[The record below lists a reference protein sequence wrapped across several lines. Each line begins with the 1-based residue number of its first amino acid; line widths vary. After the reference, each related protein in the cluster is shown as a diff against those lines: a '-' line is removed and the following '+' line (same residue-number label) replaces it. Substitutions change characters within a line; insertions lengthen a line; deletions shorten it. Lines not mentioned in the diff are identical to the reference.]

1 MRGNLAAY
9 AAPLLLWLCA
19 APAWGAAG
27 AARVLDGADHAE
39 LGAEIAR
46 DGVVRVALLG
56 DRVERVIHVPEGFR
70 VEHDPAKGD
79 LYIHL
84 PSEAGAEAEA
94 EPFASLAPFEP
105 FALFV
110 GSERGFTYRL
120 RLTPVLGGAAQLL
133 IRNPATAARA
143 AGRPQ
148 EAGDTRVAEIAA
160 LVRAVANR
168 EPLAGYRVEQAG
180 EETLVADG
188 VPIEIWHGP
197 RRAAWLLALDG
208 NGSAKTPDA
217 SALAQRFGPGVAAVW
232 IDGDAAGGPLAV
244 VVIDLKERSV
254 ADGC

>member
-9 AAPLLLWLCA
+9 AAPLLLWLCV

-39 LGAEIAR
+39 LGAEIAP

-56 DRVERVIHVPEGFR
+56 DRIERVIHVPEGFR

-133 IRNPATAARA
+133 IRNPASVARA
-143 AGRPQ
+143 TGRSGQ
-148 EAGDTRVAEIAA
+148 AGDARVAEIAA
-160 LVRAVANR
+160 LIRAVANR
-168 EPLAGYRVEQAG
+168 EPLAGYRVERAG
-180 EETLVADG
+180 EGTPVGGG
-188 VPIEIWHGP
+188 VPVEIWRGP
-197 RRAAWLLALDG
+197 RRDAWLLVLDG
-208 NGSAKTPDA
+208 DGEKADA
-217 SALAQRFGPGVAAVW
+217 SALARKLGPGVAAVW
-232 IDGDAAGGPLAV
+232 IDRDAAGGPLAV
-244 VVIDLKERSV
+244 VVKDVNERPV
-254 ADGC
+254 ADGR

>member
-9 AAPLLLWLCA
+9 AAPLLLCLCTVS
-19 APAWGAAG
+19 AWGAPG

-46 DGVVRVALLG
+46 EGVVRVALLG

-84 PSEAGAEAEA
+84 PSEARAEAEA

-133 IRNPATAARA
+133 IRNPASVARA
-143 AGRPQ
+143 TGRSGQ
-148 EAGDTRVAEIAA
+148 AGDVRVAEIAA
-160 LVRAVANR
+160 LIRAVANR
-168 EPLAGYRVEQAG
+168 EPLPGYRVERAG
-180 EETLVADG
+180 EGIVVADG
-188 VPIEIWHGP
+188 VPIEIWRGP
-197 RRAAWLLALDG
+197 RRDAWLLALDG
-208 NGSAKTPDA
+208 NGTAKTPDA

-244 VVIDLKERSV
+244 VVIDLKERPV